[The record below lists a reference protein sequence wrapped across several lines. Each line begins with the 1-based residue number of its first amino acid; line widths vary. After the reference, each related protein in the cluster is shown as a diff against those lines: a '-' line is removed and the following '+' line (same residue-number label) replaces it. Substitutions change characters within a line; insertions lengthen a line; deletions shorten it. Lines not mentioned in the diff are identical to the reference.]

1 MKVNLEIEPVF
12 FSFLAIVL
20 LTTGCKVEDKLSH
33 RNFKE
38 LYSAEVEEME
48 LGSRIFNHSTDSFT
62 VFLSFKPQQVFQH
75 IDPAIEEY
83 QLHIH
88 STFYENL
95 EANVLIDSF
104 TVKQTLKIEET
115 QKSQT
120 QVSFIAPHIGQAE
133 ILEVKFRD
141 SRFAH
146 EFTTLLRLSE
156 PGIDCEQNYLP
167 VNTDG
172 SIVTENSL
180 EINSPYRISHNDT
193 SDQPIYVTYYTGS
206 FSAALPTFAND
217 EEFSY
222 DFQID
227 STFMIEPNQPV
238 TFTNSGVYAFSV
250 DTFKRVG
257 MALVAVKSGY
267 PKISNPVEMME
278 ALRYITSNFEYG
290 GMEEANDPKKIV
302 DEFWLQRA
310 GSFERG
316 KSLIQ
321 SYYSRIERANKM
333 FTSFMEG
340 WKTDRGLVSII
351 HGEPDWVYK
360 NPKSEE
366 WIYLNRKGNKALS
379 FYFLH
384 LNNPL
389 SAKHFY
395 LIRDPEFRESWNNAV
410 HDWRSGK
417 IPE

>member
-1 MKVNLEIEPVF
+1 MSIKTCPVVF
-12 FSFLAIVL
+12 TFLAAICL
-20 LTTGCKVEDKLSH
+20 ISGCKVEDKLSH
-33 RNFKE
+33 KNFKE
-38 LYSAEVEEME
+38 LYSQDVEETE
-48 LGSRIFNHSTDSFT
+48 LGSRVFNHALDSFT
-62 VFLSFKPQQVFQH
+62 IFLSFKPEQVFQQV
-75 IDPAIEEY
+75 DPSIEVY
-83 QLHIH
+83 QLNIH
-88 STFYENL
+88 ATYYENL
-95 EANVLIDSF
+95 EASVLIDSF
-104 TVKQTLKIEET
+104 TVKQNLGIIET
-115 QKSQT
+115 QKNRI
-120 QVSFIAPHIGQAE
+120 QVSFKGPQIGNAE
-133 ILEVKFRD
+133 IMEVKFRD
-141 SRFAH
+141 ARFAQ
-146 EFTTLLRLSE
+146 EFTTLLNLEE
-156 PGIDCEQNYLP
+156 PGIDCDQNYLP
-167 VNTDG
+167 FKSNGT
-172 SIVTENSL
+172 ILTEDFL
-180 EINSPYRISHNDT
+180 KINSPYRIIHSEF
-193 SDQPIYVTYYTGS
+193 SGKPIYVTQYTGS
-206 FSAALPTFAND
+206 FSAALPTFANED
-217 EEFSY
+217 EFSY
-222 DFQID
+222 DFQVD

-366 WIYLNRKGNKALS
+366 WIYLDRKGNKALS